1 MAMPK
6 STDTLA
12 ASAAPPNALRMWT
25 DGVRIYVEL
34 PGSPGND
41 PYIVAYLY
49 SEGGLSKALNLLGQ
63 RRADYDYLGTIPASY
78 RKRWS
83 GRGSAAPVG
92 TDAQSASAEAYL
104 RQKGI
109 IK

>member
-1 MAMPK
+1 MKA
-6 STDTLA
+6 S
-12 ASAAPPNALRMWT
+12 SAAPPNALRMWT

-49 SEGGLSKALNLLGQ
+49 SEGGLSKALHLLGE
-63 RRADYDYLGTIPASY
+63 RRVDYDYQGTVPASY

-83 GRGSAAPVG
+83 GKVPQDNVG
-92 TDAQSASAEAYL
+92 DETQRASAEALL
-104 RQKGI
+104 RRHGL